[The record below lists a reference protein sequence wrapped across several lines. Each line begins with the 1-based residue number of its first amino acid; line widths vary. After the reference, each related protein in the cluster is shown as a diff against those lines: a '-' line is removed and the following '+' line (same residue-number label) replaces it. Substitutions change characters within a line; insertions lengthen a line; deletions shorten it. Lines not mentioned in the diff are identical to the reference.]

1 MVGCIDFPIRLQSF
15 GFYYETVVPIRNSVL
30 VGAIDLTALTVQPV
44 ASPMLTILRLLF
56 SSLRSSLRSRAAL
69 QAEILALCH
78 QLMVLQRST
87 QGRRVRFL
95 TIDRVFWVWL
105 SLSLAERVCRKAGL
119 AKDAPVAR
127 PVQPP
132 SMGRVIEIP
141 QVGGLH
147 HRYERRAA

>member
-1 MVGCIDFPIRLQSF
+1 
-15 GFYYETVVPIRNSVL
+15 
-30 VGAIDLTALTVQPV
+30 
-44 ASPMLTILRLLF
+44 MLTILRLLF

-105 SLSLAERVCRKAGL
+105 SLSLAERVCRKADRFNSPRMSGSCINL
-119 AKDAPVAR
+119 QRAR
-127 PVQPP
+127 ITPHP
-132 SMGRVIEIP
+132 EI
-141 QVGGLH
+141 VF
-147 HRYERRAA
+147 

>member
-78 QLMVLQRST
+78 QLMVLQCST

-119 AKDAPVAR
+119 AKDAPVPR

>member
-95 TIDRVFWVWL
+95 TIDRVFWGWL
-105 SLSLAERVCRKAGL
+105 SLSLAQRVCRNPDPFNLPRISHSSINLQRAQL
-119 AKDAPVAR
+119 
-127 PVQPP
+127 PP
-132 SMGRVIEIP
+132 
-141 QVGGLH
+141 
-147 HRYERRAA
+147 